1 MSSTKQDGVT
11 DRLWRVTDGDSLKKA
26 LAAVLVV
33 VYLEAFL
40 WATTRVFFLNFTP
53 PELNPTAFLF
63 FLLVTGWSL
72 GVVGL
77 AGLETR
83 TLYLG
88 APAVLVVG
96 FVVSLSGSPAIEAV
110 GGVVVVTAVT
120 PMLVGLLDELG
131 EKIAV
136 GFGVGVLLTV
146 GLRAFLD
153 TASAYATSTGT
164 VSLSVFVAL
173 AVGLALVLVYREGLP
188 EADMR
193 SLRVSPAPVG
203 VFLVVSASFLAY
215 PHVVARW
222 ELRSYGASVV
232 ALAVGVA
239 VGLGVVGL
247 RETPS
252 LPKTVVWGA
261 VFLAGVGAFLY
272 SSHPATTAAYGLAWA
287 CAVVLLSAGSTKRG
301 SDTEGFGTG
310 ALSLSAF
317 QLLAVLILFG
327 YVSATNWAFM
337 PSPLDGMSGLAT
349 EAVFV
354 LHAVFPLSVVFAV
367 ARAPSQTVET
377 DASSVSRRSVLG
389 AAAFSVLPLGGVFS
403 ARGGRG
409 EEPPEEDE
417 TAPVRV
423 MAYNLHLFLEGGESG
438 QYSLKEA
445 LSVIEDDDPD
455 VIGVLESDGCRATSG
470 NVDGVEWLGERLGYN
485 TAFGAPTSTR
495 TPGVSILSRWPI
507 EDVEYVELPVS
518 RSPTRVATV
527 ATVRTPNGPTRV
539 VATHFMTPKPGDVRD
554 EQAEAVVDILEDDE
568 DGVILGDFNVVPDR
582 EEPAYRVLDD
592 AFADAWEVAEET
604 VGGPKTWS
612 ASDPRQRIDY
622 VFLKGDW
629 RVREAK
635 VSGNSRV
642 SDHLA
647 VSAEIEPAGGK
658 GPDTKPETEGG

>member
-1 MSSTKQDGVT
+1 MNTEDGGVT
-11 DRLWRVTDGDSLKKA
+11 DLLWRVTDDGLKNA
-26 LAAVLVV
+26 LAAVLAV

-40 WATTRVFFLNFTP
+40 WTATRVFFLNFTP
-53 PELNPTAFLF
+53 PELNPSAFLL

-72 GVVGL
+72 AVVGL
-77 AGLETR
+77 VGPEAR

-88 APAVLVVG
+88 ASAVLVVG
-96 FVVSLSGSPAIEAV
+96 FVVSLSGSPAVEAI
-110 GGVVVVTAVT
+110 GGVAVVTAVT
-120 PMLVGLLDELG
+120 PALVGLLDELA
-131 EKIAV
+131 ERMVV
-136 GFGVGVLLTV
+136 GLGAGVLLTV
-146 GLRAFLD
+146 GLRAFLG
-153 TASAYATSTGT
+153 TASPYATLTGT
-164 VSLSVFVAL
+164 VSVSVLVAL
-173 AVGLALVLVYREGLP
+173 AVGLILVLAYRRELP
-188 EADMR
+188 EPDMR
-193 SLRVSPAPVG
+193 GLRVSPAPVG

-222 ELRSYGASVV
+222 GLRSYGASVV
-232 ALAVGVA
+232 GLAAGVA

-247 RETPS
+247 SKTPS
-252 LPKTVVWGA
+252 VPETVVWSG
-261 VFLAGVGAFLY
+261 VFIGSVGAFLY

-301 SDTEGFGTG
+301 SETEGLGRG
-310 ALSLSAF
+310 VLSLSAF
-317 QLLAVLILFG
+317 QLLAVLVLFG

-337 PSPLDGMSGLAT
+337 PSPLNGMRGLAT

-354 LHAVFPLSVVFAV
+354 LHAVFPVSVVFAV
-367 ARAPSQTVET
+367 ARAPSQTVGT

-389 AAAFSVLPLGGVFS
+389 AAAVSLFPLGGLS
-403 ARGGRG
+403 ARDGGG
-409 EEPPEEDE
+409 EEPPEEDG

-423 MAYNLHLFLEGGESG
+423 MAYNLHLFLEGGGSG
-438 QYSLKEA
+438 QYSLEEA
-445 LSVIEDDDPD
+445 LSVIKEDDPD
-455 VIGVLESDGCRATSG
+455 VIGVLESDGCRVTSG
-470 NVDGVEWLGERLGYN
+470 NVDGIEWLGERLGYH

-554 EQAEAVVDILEDDE
+554 EQAEALVDILEDD
-568 DGVILGDFNVVPDR
+568 GSAVVLGDFNVVPDR

-612 ASDPRQRIDY
+612 ASDPVRRIDY

-629 RVREAK
+629 RVREAR
-635 VSGNSRV
+635 VSGNPRA

-647 VSAEIEPAGGK
+647 VSAEVEPAGGN
-658 GPDTKPETEGG
+658 GPDTGTETEGG